1 MGAFLAREKSQQSD
15 FKRTSPC
22 LSPAARGDGLYKGT
36 PRPFCVPVDHAEEN
50 LFPEIR
56 QAALAYF
63 KAHGIQWHD
72 GHDGKPS
79 NHLCDSQVCCV
90 NLLFPFAHRPDALAA
105 VLRPLFP
112 ALRAML
118 PIEGGQY
125 VTFEWIGK
133 ENYLKERT
141 GAKGT
146 RTRGANCTSADAAV
160 VFERTDGTRQTL
172 LIEWKHTESY
182 GPVPLRLAKWAQH
195 LRHRHLSPRWQSSP
209 SVISPPVFP
218 DLERPASMRSA

>member
-1 MGAFLAREKSQQSD
+1 M
-15 FKRTSPC
+15 
-22 LSPAARGDGLYKGT
+22 
-36 PRPFCVPVDHAEEN
+36 DHAEEN